1 MSGHVIIKKL
11 GIPKNFIR
19 LFTEFEVEPAELS
32 IITTNDQMVPR
43 WVNVHR

>member
-1 MSGHVIIKKL
+1 VIVKKL

-32 IITTNDQMVPR
+32 IITTDDQMDPR